1 MSMMEGSEI
10 APGIVVD
17 PAIRSGKPTIRG
29 THVPVDL
36 IIAKLAGGMSGQ
48 AVVAE
53 YGITLSDVQAALA
66 YAANVRAG
74 EEVLPGSAE

>member
-1 MSMMEGSEI
+1 MENYEI
-10 APGIVVD
+10 ATGIVVD

-29 THVPVDL
+29 TRVPVDL

-48 AVVAE
+48 EVAEE

-66 YAANVRAG
+66 YAASVLAG
-74 EEVLPGSAE
+74 EEIMVMG

>member
-1 MSMMEGSEI
+1 M
-10 APGIVVD
+10 
-17 PAIRSGKPTIRG
+17 
-29 THVPVDL
+29 PVDL

-48 AVVAE
+48 AVAAE
-53 YGITLSDVQAALA
+53 YGITLSDVQVQAALA

>member
-1 MSMMEGSEI
+1 MEGSEI

-29 THVPVDL
+29 TRVPVDL

-48 AVVAE
+48 AVAAE

-66 YAANVRAG
+66 YAASTMVKDS
-74 EEVLPGSAE
+74 L